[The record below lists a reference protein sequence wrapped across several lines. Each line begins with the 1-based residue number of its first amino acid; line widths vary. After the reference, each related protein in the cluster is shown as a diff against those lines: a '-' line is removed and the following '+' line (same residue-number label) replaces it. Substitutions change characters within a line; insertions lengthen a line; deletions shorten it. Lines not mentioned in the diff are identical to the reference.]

1 MSNPGRS
8 GKPRAKHGK
17 RRKGQRKPGP
27 STLAVLNR
35 LLLKKIRTTFN
46 GEEREITA
54 FEAIIQQLSL
64 KEAAGDSRASRVL
77 LKYEELTRHGAEAPL
92 QITFVDSAYTHTLAD
107 EAPEA
112 GNG

>member
-8 GKPRAKHGK
+8 GKSRPKHTK
-17 RRKGQRKPGP
+17 RRKGQRKPG
-27 STLAVLNR
+27 SSNLAILNR
-35 LLLKKIRTTFN
+35 LLPKKIRITFN

-64 KEAAGDSRASRVL
+64 KEAAGDGRASRVL
-77 LKYEELTRHGAEAPL
+77 LKFEELTRHGTEVPL
-92 QITFVDSAYTHTLAD
+92 QIAFVDSDYTHALTD
-107 EAPEA
+107 EATEA